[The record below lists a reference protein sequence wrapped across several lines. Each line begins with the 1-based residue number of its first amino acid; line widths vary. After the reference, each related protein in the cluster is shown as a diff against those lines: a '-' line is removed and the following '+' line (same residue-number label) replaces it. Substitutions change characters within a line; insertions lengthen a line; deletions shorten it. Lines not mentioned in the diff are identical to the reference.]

1 MGAEALLIFN
11 PNLEIGSDHLQKQ
24 TLQLLSKMRYLS
36 SQYIPFFKDELW
48 RTLALQANEKAQEI
62 ASIIKTIPKL
72 SLSYSMKRIKYFLL
86 CPNHGFHSSKMKFL
100 VGAETVNT

>member
-1 MGAEALLIFN
+1 
-11 PNLEIGSDHLQKQ
+11 
-24 TLQLLSKMRYLS
+24 MRYLS

-72 SLSYSMKRIKYFLL
+72 SLSYSVETNQIFFTMPKSWISLIQDEIF
-86 CPNHGFHSSKMKFL
+86 CHPWDQEKMKFDL
-100 VGAETVNT
+100 LHLGILQNRILEILNQF